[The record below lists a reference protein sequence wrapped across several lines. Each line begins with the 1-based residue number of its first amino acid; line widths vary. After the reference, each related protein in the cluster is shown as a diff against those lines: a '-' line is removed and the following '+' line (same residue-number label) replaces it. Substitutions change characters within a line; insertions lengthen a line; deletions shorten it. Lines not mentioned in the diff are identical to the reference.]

1 MATAVTT
8 FFILIGV
15 IFVSAVLIFI
25 PILFGM
31 GIEQDREEEKSLVF
45 LATFVLIEWFG
56 LSILLSVLI
65 L

>member
-15 IFVSAVLIFI
+15 IFVSAVLVLI

-31 GIEQDREEEKSLVF
+31 GIEQDREEENSLIF
-45 LATFVLIEWFG
+45 LAIFVLIEWLG
-56 LSILLSVLI
+56 LIILLSVLI

>member
-15 IFVSAVLIFI
+15 IFVSAVLVFI
-25 PILFGM
+25 PMLFGM
-31 GIEQDREEEKSLVF
+31 GIEQDRDEDTLIF
-45 LATFVLIEWFG
+45 LATFVAIEWLG
-56 LSILLSVLI
+56 LIILLCVLI